1 MTCFETS
8 PCWRNL
14 SLKTILASVAM
25 NVAFAA
31 SPTAP
36 WQSPPGWTKTRG
48 GEGGRVIKVTTL
60 AASGAG
66 SLAEAL
72 EANGPRT
79 IVFEVGGI
87 IDLANH
93 SLKLSES
100 QVTVAGETA
109 PSPGITLIRG
119 GLGITASDVILRHI
133 RIRVGEAGHA
143 KHSGWEV
150 DGASTNAAHDVIV
163 EHCSFSWATDE
174 NLSASGPRFNG
185 KTPEEWRA
193 HTSHRITFYQC
204 IVGEGLNN
212 STHGKTGLH
221 SMGSLI
227 HDNTSDIAIIGNL
240 YTSNGGRNPLFK
252 GGARGVVVNNL
263 IFNTGAGV
271 TYGLVPQEWA
281 GHEWVRGQITI
292 VGNVIRR
299 GPSSPAAPAPFRAGS
314 PFAAPECDAYLK
326 DNLCLDLDGRPMATQ
341 LAVYARPGLERPGEF
356 RLMDHPLDWPE
367 GLEAKAARDTA
378 EWVLANVG
386 ARPWD
391 RDAVDQRLVEGART
405 GRGKIIDSEAE
416 VGGYESLT
424 KGPKSE

>member
-1 MTCFETS
+1 M
-8 PCWRNL
+8 
-14 SLKTILASVAM
+14 AMSVAL
-25 NVAFAA
+25 AA
-31 SPTAP
+31 PPTAK
-36 WQSPPGWTKTRG
+36 WQPPPGWTKTRG
-48 GEGGRVIKVTTL
+48 GEDGRVIRVTTL
-60 AASGAG
+60 AAGGAG
-66 SLAEAL
+66 SFADALAAEGA
-72 EANGPRT
+72 RT
-79 IVFEVGGI
+79 IVFDVGGI
-87 IDLANH
+87 IDLAGH
-93 SLKLSES
+93 SLKLANS
-100 QVTVAGETA
+100 QVTIAGETA

-119 GLGITASDVILRHI
+119 GLGITAHDVILRHL
-133 RIRVGEAGHA
+133 RVRVGEAGHP

-150 DGASTNAAHDVIV
+150 DGIATNAAHDVIV
-163 EHCSFSWATDE
+163 DHCSISWATDE

-185 KTPEEWRA
+185 KTPDEWRA
-193 HTSHRITFYQC
+193 NTSHRITFYQC

-212 STHGKTGLH
+212 STHGKPGLH

-227 HDNTSDIAIIGNL
+227 HDNTSDIAIVGNL

-252 GGARGVVVNNL
+252 GGSRGVVVNNL

-281 GHEWVRGQITI
+281 GHEWVRGQIAV

-326 DNLCLDLDGRPMATQ
+326 DNLCLDQDGRPMPTQ
-341 LAVYARPGLERPGEF
+341 LAVYARQGLEKAGEF
-356 RLMDHPLDWPE
+356 RLVDQPFSWPKD
-367 GLEAKAARDTA
+367 LEAKAARDTA
-378 EWVLANVG
+378 EWVLANAG

-424 KGPKSE
+424 RGRKSE